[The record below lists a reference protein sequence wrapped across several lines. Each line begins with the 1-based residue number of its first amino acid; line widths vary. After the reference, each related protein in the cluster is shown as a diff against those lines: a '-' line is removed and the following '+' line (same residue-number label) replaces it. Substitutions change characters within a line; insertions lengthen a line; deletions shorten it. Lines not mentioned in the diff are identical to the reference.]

1 MCRRIEVGEP
11 QPKYRYPIGAG
22 RHGGTGVGQGRR
34 KHAFYFSIQLQ
45 TSHIGD
51 EVDPA
56 QGLINNFTVASAYDA
71 GANSIHSWIGFD
83 RL

>member
-1 MCRRIEVGEP
+1 LGDPDPARSALAQVRSLA
-11 QPKYRYPIGAG
+11 K
-22 RHGGTGVGQGRR
+22 
-34 KHAFYFSIQLQ
+34 
-45 TSHIGD
+45 IGD

-71 GANSIHSWIGFD
+71 GANSIDSWIGFD

>member
-1 MCRRIEVGEP
+1 MSALP
-11 QPKYRYPIGAG
+11 PKADRCSALAHVCFGPKAD
-22 RHGGTGVGQGRR
+22 
-34 KHAFYFSIQLQ
+34 
-45 TSHIGD
+45 IGD

>member
-1 MCRRIEVGEP
+1 MCSALAHVCFG
-11 QPKYRYPIGAG
+11 PKAD
-22 RHGGTGVGQGRR
+22 
-34 KHAFYFSIQLQ
+34 
-45 TSHIGD
+45 IGD

-71 GANSIHSWIGFD
+71 GANSIHSWIGFE